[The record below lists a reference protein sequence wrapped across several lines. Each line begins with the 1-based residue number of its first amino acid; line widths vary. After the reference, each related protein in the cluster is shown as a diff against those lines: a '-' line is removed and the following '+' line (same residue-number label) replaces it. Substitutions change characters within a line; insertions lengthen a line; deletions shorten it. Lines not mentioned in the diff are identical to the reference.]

1 MNSNLSIIFVM
12 MKFFPV
18 GKIVGVHGVKGELI
32 ISHSLKNTALL
43 THCDA
48 LLIEVWSE
56 SIIPFFIKNI
66 EINLNDLYVQFE
78 EINNREDAKKY
89 LQKQVYIYSKE
100 NIALEYFNDWNYLKG
115 YKIFS
120 NENYIG
126 LVNKIIDMNG
136 MYIIETT
143 YQNKNVSLPL
153 HEHLIINID
162 NIQQIIYLEIPAGL
176 LDIY

>member
-1 MNSNLSIIFVM
+1 MN
-12 MKFFPV
+12 FFPI

-32 ISHSLKNTALL
+32 ISHTLKNTALF

-66 EINLNDLYVQFE
+66 EINPQDLYVQFE
-78 EINNREDAKKY
+78 EINSREDAKKY
-89 LQKQVYIYSKE
+89 VQKQVYIYSKE
-100 NIALEYFNDWNYLKG
+100 NIALEHINDWNYLKG

-120 NENYIG
+120 NDDYIG
-126 LVNKIIDMNG
+126 LVNDIIDMNG

-143 YQNKNVSLPL
+143 YHNKNVSLPL
-153 HEHLIINID
+153 HEQLIKEIN
-162 NIQQIIYLEIPAGL
+162 NIEKYLSLDIPYGL